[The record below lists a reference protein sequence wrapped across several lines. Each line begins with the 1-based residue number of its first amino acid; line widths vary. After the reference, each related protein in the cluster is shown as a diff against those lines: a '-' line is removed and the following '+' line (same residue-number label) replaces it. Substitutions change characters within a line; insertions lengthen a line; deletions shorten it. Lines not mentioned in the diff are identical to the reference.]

1 MSIAVL
7 ERVERKDGIAVP
19 KTIKEIVE
27 LSLRAGVK
35 EDEIEV
41 VKPTPRDPVL
51 RIRNRAVAS
60 WLPLR

>member
-1 MSIAVL
+1 M
-7 ERVERKDGIAVP
+7 ERVEREDGIAVP

-27 LSLRAGVK
+27 LAVRAGVK

-41 VKPTPRDPVL
+41 VEPTPRDPVL
-51 RIRNRAVAS
+51 RIRKRTVAS

>member
-1 MSIAVL
+1 M
-7 ERVERKDGIAVP
+7 EKVEREDGIAVP

-27 LSLRAGVK
+27 LAVRAGVK

-41 VKPTPRDPVL
+41 VEPTPRDPVL
-51 RIRNRAVAS
+51 MIRNRAVAS